1 MHTLLPSNPLSPEV
15 PFTRPSRRAL
25 KDHRPSGTL
34 CSVALAAFPNGTSAL
49 SLSRLQSAP
58 YPAQPQESAT
68 LCTLP
73 LIPTG
78 NLASVPASPLILPKQ
93 ISHVLQI
100 TQSGDL
106 YWNFLEALGRAEA
119 ASCQEARPH
128 LPLQRRF
135 LLLRL
140 LLWVRQGSSP
150 VPDSSGPCL
159 TLVLV
164 AKEAHLRPVFKTL
177 F

>member
-1 MHTLLPSNPLSPEV
+1 MHTLLASNPLSPEV
-15 PFTRPSRRAL
+15 PFTQPSRRAL

-34 CSVALAAFPNGTSAL
+34 CSAALTAFPNGTRAL
-49 SLSRLQSAP
+49 SHACNP

-140 LLWVRQGSSP
+140 LLWVPQGSSP
-150 VPDSSGPCL
+150 GPDSSGPCL